1 MTTEIPTIQYAFPT
15 KPESGHYMPVATGV
29 HWLRM
34 PLPIALNHINL
45 WLLEEEDGFTL
56 VDTGWATEENIA
68 IWEQVQ
74 LTLFQQKPVKRVI
87 VTHMHP
93 DHVGL
98 AGWLTDVYQA
108 QLCMSRAEFLNC
120 HLLLSYTHE
129 KPPAEALQFYHAA
142 GYDETQ
148 LQKYRAHFGQFGQ
161 YVRNIAHSYQRLRHQ
176 QLVSIGGSDWQV
188 IIGEGHSPE
197 HVCLFN
203 EQRNIFIA
211 GDQLLPT
218 ISSNIS
224 VWPTEPEANPLEDW
238 LRSCH
243 YLHDLLN
250 DQTLVLPSHG
260 QPFYGARLR
269 LKTLIQETE
278 QNLAALTEFCA
289 EPRRAVDTFS
299 VLFKSPITQSNLM
312 MATGESVAHLH
323 CLRERGLVKV
333 RYDAGVAYWQRV

>member
-1 MTTEIPTIQYAFPT
+1 MAASPPHYAFETTPEAGHYLQITPTIY
-15 KPESGHYMPVATGV
+15 
-29 HWLRM
+29 WLRM

-45 WLLEEEDGFTL
+45 WLLEEQDGFTV
-56 VDTGWATEENIA
+56 VDTGWASEQTIS
-68 IWEQVQ
+68 IWEQIQVR
-74 LTLFQQKPVKRVI
+74 LFKQKPIKRVI

-108 QLCMSRAEFLNC
+108 PLCMSRAEFLNC
-120 HLLLSYTHE
+120 HLLLNYTHE
-129 KPPAEALQFYHAA
+129 KPPTEALQFYQAA
-142 GYDETQ
+142 GYDEVQ

-161 YVRNIAHSYQRLRHQ
+161 YVRHISHSYQRLRNEQ
-176 QLVSIGGSDWQV
+176 VLKLNGSTWRV
-188 IIGEGHSPE
+188 VIGEGHSPE

-203 EQRNIFIA
+203 EQDNIFIA

-218 ISSNIS
+218 ISSNVS

-238 LRSCH
+238 LKSCKH
-243 YLHDLLN
+243 LQTLLN

-260 QPFYGARLR
+260 RPFYGATSRLQA
-269 LKTLIQETE
+269 LIEESET
-278 QNLAALTEFCA
+278 NLAALADFCH

-299 VLFKSPITQSNLM
+299 VLFNSPITSSNLM

-323 CLRERGLVKV
+323 CLRERGLIQET
-333 RYDAGVAYWQRV
+333 YDKGVTYWQRRPS